1 MRKDLFF
8 DLDLI
13 KLHETNCLHHFVN
26 PWVLCRPRGLL
37 CYFFTNSRYTIN
49 TDSGQEVKNT
59 PRWHFSEHVTRLFF
73 LTILL
78 EWKQG
83 WVLLYFCLFLYFT
96 SVIETGQPRVSTSV
110 SLCTLCGWSRSTKVL
125 TFTSIKYFDFSFNRP
140 GHIFLCYLSKKVNV
154 SALLSHCNL

>member
-83 WVLLYFCLFLYFT
+83 WGFIVFLFISVFYECDRDRSAACIHIGVPLYIVWVISFYKSVNIYIHKIFWFLF
-96 SVIETGQPRVSTSV
+96 
-110 SLCTLCGWSRSTKVL
+110 
-125 TFTSIKYFDFSFNRP
+125 
-140 GHIFLCYLSKKVNV
+140 
-154 SALLSHCNL
+154 